1 MCKSVYVTIA
11 GWAYPLCLTV
21 AAMDELDTAGYGIN
35 DICRLLTPAEG
46 LTVEQVV
53 KNAVW
58 LLDILLREG
67 EQNRHCL
74 ADAGDE
80 LNIVPSLEEL
90 CHILTPIE
98 ALKLRPALIDATMA
112 SISVAVEADKEA
124 PGNGDG
130 AARA

>member
-1 MCKSVYVTIA
+1 MRKSVFATIA
-11 GWAYPLCLTV
+11 GLDYPLCLTV

-80 LNIVPSLEEL
+80 LKSVPTLEEL
-90 CHILTPIE
+90 CHMLTPIE
-98 ALKLRPALIDATMA
+98 VLKLRPALMDATMA
-112 SISVAVEADKEA
+112 SITVAVEADKETQ
-124 PGNGDG
+124 GNGDG
-130 AARA
+130 AAQA

>member
-1 MCKSVYVTIA
+1 MCKPVFASVA
-11 GWAYPLCLTV
+11 GREYPLCLTV

-35 DICRLLTPAEG
+35 DICRLLTPDEG
-46 LTVEQVV
+46 LTVEQIA

-80 LNIVPSLEEL
+80 LKSVPTLEEL
-90 CHILTPIE
+90 CHMLTPIE
-98 ALKLRPALIDATMA
+98 ALKLRPALMDATMA
-112 SISVAVEADKEA
+112 SITIAVESDKEA

-130 AARA
+130 AAQA

>member
-1 MCKSVYVTIA
+1 MRKLVFASIA
-11 GWAYPLCLTV
+11 GRDYPLCLTV

-35 DICRLLTPAEG
+35 DICRLLTPDEG
-46 LTVEQVV
+46 LTVEQIA

-80 LNIVPSLEEL
+80 LKRVPTLEEL
-90 CHILTPIE
+90 CHMLTPIE
-98 ALKLRPALIDATMA
+98 ALKLRPALMDATMA
-112 SISVAVEADKEA
+112 SITVAVEADKESQ
-124 PGNGDG
+124 GNGAG
-130 AARA
+130 AAQA